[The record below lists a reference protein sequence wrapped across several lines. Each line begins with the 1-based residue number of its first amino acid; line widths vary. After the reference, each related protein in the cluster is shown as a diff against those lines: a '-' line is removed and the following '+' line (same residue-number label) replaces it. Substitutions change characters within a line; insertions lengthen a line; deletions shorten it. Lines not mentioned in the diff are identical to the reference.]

1 MKDIDDVPKIKGLDY
16 SEEGLQKSFNE
27 LTDELDRLPHIPDDD
42 EEGPHFVNV
51 FDESKLEQLI
61 ADIKVQLAKMDE
73 PHEPHEPY
81 TQRFDKERATRTLDK
96 LIGRKG
102 EKK

>member
-1 MKDIDDVPKIKGLDY
+1 MKDIDDVPKIKGIDY

-27 LTDELDRLPHIPDDD
+27 LTDELNRLPHIPDDD

-51 FDESKLEQLI
+51 FDESELEQLI
-61 ADIKVQLAKMDE
+61 ADIKAQLAKMD
-73 PHEPHEPY
+73 EPHEPY

-102 EKK
+102 KKK